1 MHQQQEGSV
10 HLRALGLLACGFLG
24 LLLVLW
30 GLGRRASS
38 LLIGASWRG
47 LGSLHNGGVGGR
59 CGSLP
64 LAGSGLLGR
73 LGLVLELFGDG
84 VVVIGRSLG
93 SGIVLDGGHGNLE
106 IIRVFESLL
115 VAHVLGQRVAGL
127 VGVNAGIVET
137 EVVLVGGVPAL
148 LLGRAHVGPP
158 ALALLLNG
166 TFGSLS
172 TKVIGNDG
180 AGVLH
185 VQEVRCERS
194 LGGVGV
200 MSALLAL
207 LLLLGGGNK
216 IGGNRHHEAG
226 SGSLERAEQIALTL
240 GGGLTEKKVG
250 LADVVLSE
258 GAQKL
263 QDGAQAANS
272 RVSNSKEALI
282 VDNALGNANGDWWLR
297 NNSSSGSR
305 IHGSR
310 SDGDGDLFVVGL
322 LRLARH
328 DVGFFGGLVVWWSG
342 GLVVW
347 WWKLGLCSDARD
359 GPLLVL

>member
-1 MHQQQEGSV
+1 MYQRQESSA
-10 HLRALGLLACGFLG
+10 HLGALSLLACRFLG

-47 LGSLHNGGVGGR
+47 LGSLHNGGVSGR

-84 VVVIGRSLG
+84 VVVIGRSLSS

-172 TKVIGNDG
+172 PKVIGNDG

-207 LLLLGGGNK
+207 LLLLGGGYK

-226 SGSLERAEQIALTL
+226 SSSLERAEQIALTL
-240 GGGLTEKKVG
+240 GCGLTEKKVG

-263 QDGAQAANS
+263 QNGAQAANS
-272 RVSNSKEALI
+272 L
-282 VDNALGNANGDWWLR
+282 
-297 NNSSSGSR
+297 
-305 IHGSR
+305 
-310 SDGDGDLFVVGL
+310 
-322 LRLARH
+322 
-328 DVGFFGGLVVWWSG
+328 
-342 GLVVW
+342 
-347 WWKLGLCSDARD
+347 
-359 GPLLVL
+359 